1 MSEPTAPEP
10 RDTFAASDR
19 ILPRFVVRP
28 AQEFMHQ
35 EASAGLVLL
44 AASIVA
50 LLWANI
56 DIGTY
61 DDFWHTELTLTI
73 GDWSVTDDLQHVVND
88 GLMTLFFLV
97 IGLEIKRE
105 LTVGELSDRRAA
117 ALPAIAAIGG
127 MVAPAA
133 IYLIATSNGVGTEG
147 WGIPIAT
154 DVAFALAALAV
165 LSRFVPPALVAFL
178 LGVAVIDDILA
189 IGVIA
194 IFYTDTIAFGW
205 LAGAVGIVVLMYV
218 LQRLHVRSM
227 TVFIV
232 LGVAA
237 WFMTFESGVHAT
249 IAGVV
254 IGLLTPAHP
263 FQSAEAVSAEAIR
276 IAHLTEDDPDD
287 PDEDAMHW
295 RELSW
300 LSAEAISP
308 LARIEHGLHRWT
320 SFLILPIFA
329 LANAGIPLT
338 SGALEAATEN
348 GVAIGVL
355 AGLAVGKP
363 LGIVLGA
370 VIAIAIGAGRL
381 ADGVRIVHIVGAA
394 SLAGIGFT
402 VSLFI
407 AGLAFSDPDLEN
419 AARLGILGGSII
431 AAAVG
436 MGVLWLTGRRSPER
450 APTEAGAGAEAEA
463 EPA

>member
-1 MSEPTAPEP
+1 MSEPPVPHPP
-10 RDTFAASDR
+10 RPRGTFAASNS

-28 AQEFMHQ
+28 AQEFMRQ

-44 AASIVA
+44 AASIAA
-50 LLWANI
+50 LIWANV
-56 DIGTY
+56 DSDGYT
-61 DDFWHTELTLTI
+61 DFWETTI
-73 GDWSVTDDLQHVVND
+73 AFGVGDWSESEKLLKVVND

-105 LTVGELSDRRAA
+105 LTVGELASRRAA
-117 ALPAIAAIGG
+117 ALPAVAAVGG
-127 MVAPAA
+127 MVLPAA
-133 IYLIATSNGVGTEG
+133 IYLIATWNGVGSEG

-154 DVAFALAALAV
+154 DVAFALAALAA
-165 LSRFVPPALVAFL
+165 LGRLVPPALVAFL

-194 IFYTDTIAFGW
+194 IFYTDTIVLGW
-205 LAGAVGIVVLMYV
+205 LAGAVAVVVLMYV
-218 LQRLHVRSM
+218 LNRLHVRSM
-227 TVFIV
+227 TIYIV

-254 IGLLTPAHP
+254 IGLITPARP
-263 FQSAEAVSAEAIR
+263 FQDPGTVSAEAIR

-300 LSAEAISP
+300 LSNEAVSP

-329 LANAGIPLT
+329 LANAGIVL
-338 SGALEAATEN
+338 SSDALEAATEN
-348 GVAIGVL
+348 GVALGIL
-355 AGLAVGKP
+355 LGLVFGKTVGITLGSLVAVG
-363 LGIVLGA
+363 LGIGKLPEGV
-370 VIAIAIGAGRL
+370 RL
-381 ADGVRIVHIVGAA
+381 AHLIGAA

-407 AGLAFSDPDLEN
+407 AGLAFDDPVIEN
-419 AARLGILGGSII
+419 SARLGILAGSIV
-431 AAAVG
+431 AGAVG
-436 MGVLWLTGRRSPER
+436 LAVLWAVGRRSPQP
-450 APTEAGAGAEAEA
+450 AQPPPEA
-463 EPA
+463 EPV